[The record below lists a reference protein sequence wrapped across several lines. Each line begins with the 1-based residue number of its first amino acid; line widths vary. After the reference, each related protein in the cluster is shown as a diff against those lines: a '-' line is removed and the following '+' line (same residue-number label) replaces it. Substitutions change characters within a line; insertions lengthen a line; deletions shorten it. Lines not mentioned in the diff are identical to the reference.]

1 MKIEREKT
9 MCTGVGVASVKTA
22 LDFDSEMSS
31 VKVIAGATD
40 DEFEKLYKQAIQL
53 GAETVLSASEAAAD
67 MASFARAG
75 YNAKEIMAGIP
86 CGICS
91 CESFLQ
97 YQIQRHLH
105 DLANLKSAL
114 IDVQEVT
121 LK

>member
-1 MKIEREKT
+1 
-9 MCTGVGVASVKTA
+9 
-22 LDFDSEMSS
+22 MSR

-40 DEFEKLYKQAIQL
+40 DEFEKLRKQAIQL
-53 GAETVLSASEAAAD
+53 GADTVFSASESAAG
-67 MASFARAG
+67 MENFATAG

-86 CGICS
+86 CDICS

-114 IDVQEVT
+114 IDVQEVEE
-121 LK
+121 